1 MAEKYTSKIALS
13 LAAPAGPVDELV
25 KRAGAAGD
33 VDRGTP
39 VRGEGAEA
47 MEVNWGGRMQ
57 RAVIRRVDEDGRH
70 LLRTEAYVG
79 DGGPKDGVQRQ
90 AQLLQGLARHVD
102 GEVNGV
108 VDLEARVDH
117 DVAWLNRTAVAGGDL
132 DTLVSHEV
140 DGLGTKWVHTH
151 GAARFD
157 VPDLEL
163 YGLSAGQTDVASTAL
178 RHVHEQLLVRGLEAE
193 LRLPSGEPVYLVP
206 VLEAWQHCEMDWPG
220 VGRAGQQRGPGLDGP
235 RATLSLLHKPRFGRY
250 RTDLEGVRKVLP
262 AS

>member
-1 MAEKYTSKIALS
+1 MADRYTSQIALV
-13 LAAPAGPVDELV
+13 LDHPAGPVDELV

-57 RAVIRRVDEDGRH
+57 RAVVRRVDEDGRH

-79 DGGPKDGVQRQ
+79 DGGPKEGIKRQ
-90 AQLLQGLARHVD
+90 VLLLQGLARHVD
-102 GEVNGV
+102 GVTGV
-108 VDLEARVDH
+108 LDLESRQEH
-117 DVAWLNRTAVAGGDL
+117 DVAWLNRAAVAGVPLEDL
-132 DTLVSHEV
+132 ISHEV
-140 DGLGTKWVHTH
+140 DGLGTIWVHTH

-163 YGLSAGQTDVASTAL
+163 YGLSAGQVDAASAAL
-178 RHVHEQLLVRGLEAE
+178 RHVHEQLLARGLQSE
-193 LRLPSGEPVYLVP
+193 LRLPTGEPVYLVP
-206 VLEAWQHCEMDWPG
+206 VLEAWQHCDLDWPG
-220 VGRAGQQRGPGLDGP
+220 VGRAGQDRGPGLDGP

-250 RTDLEGVRKVLP
+250 KVDLEGVREALP